1 MSRVKVEAVA
11 PVQLVKFRDLKI
23 GETFRVLLHGAQD
36 YLKITS
42 SDAFNFNEYTC
53 RGFVS
58 VTEVLPTTAR
68 LVIDE

>member
-1 MSRVKVEAVA
+1 MSRVKVEAAA
-11 PVQLVKFRDLKI
+11 PVQLVKFCELRV
-23 GETFRVLLHGAQD
+23 GETFRSCTQD

-53 RGFVS
+53 RVFLS